1 MEENLIVEKKKI
13 PFLPAAFFIL
23 VILATVWLA
32 VTNYFY
38 TKENAR
44 ISEENSNLETAINNL
59 KQNKKISVYE
69 LLQNY
74 NKEFKK
80 LEKNSDIVKY
90 MEHLEDLWAKYQL
103 TFKWFSIN
111 DSEIKT
117 EIVFKKYW
125 VKTNSETYEKVQKF
139 ISEYREDKESP
150 LKLEFITSFEWM
162 DEIKFPATFKIKNEV
177 EKVKPT
183 WENSENLSDKKQ

>member
-38 TKENAR
+38 SKENNR
-44 ISEENSNLETAINNL
+44 LTEENSNLETAINNL

>member
-13 PFLPAAFFIL
+13 PLLPAAFFIL

-38 TKENAR
+38 SKENNR
-44 ISEENSNLETAINNL
+44 LTEENSNLETAINNL
-59 KQNKKISVYE
+59 KQDKKISVYE

-125 VKTNSETYEKVQKF
+125 VRSSSETYEKVQKF